1 MLTSVS
7 NARSSIRI
15 SQRLEFSEKKKKMN
29 VIIIQCLLTRLRYLR
44 EIVRKQ
50 GRTQEERGKGAK
62 ERNHTKG
69 DRKDR
74 ERDRMTDNQRDT
86 ENHKSYKNRLVENS

>member
-1 MLTSVS
+1 
-7 NARSSIRI
+7 
-15 SQRLEFSEKKKKMN
+15 MN
-29 VIIIQCLLTRLRYLR
+29 VIIIKCLLTRLRYLR

-69 DRKDR
+69 YRKDR

-86 ENHKSYKNRLVENS
+86 ENHKFYKNRLVENS